1 MGRNILVLGHRGY
14 SEKYPENTLLAFRK
28 AIEAG
33 ADGIELDVWLTKD
46 GEVVVIHDETVDR
59 TSNGSG
65 KVKEMT
71 LAELRELDFGM
82 GEGIPTL
89 EEVFEALPENA
100 VVNVEIK
107 DIDAVKKTA
116 EIIGA
121 NNPERVIVSSFIID
135 ALREYRKL
143 DSETRLGVLLDREEV
158 LAQLPQLIAE
168 LRPWSINPPIEAL
181 SVVGVEKT
189 VKELEK
195 AKGAGL
201 KVLLWSLKDESYYSN
216 DSLVRLIPL
225 FDGVIVDDVERM
237 LGYLK
242 KLGLR

>member
-14 SEKYPENTLLAFRK
+14 SAKYPENTLLAFRK

-33 ADGIELDVWLTKD
+33 ADGVELDVWLTKD

-65 KVKEMT
+65 KVREMT

-82 GEGIPTL
+82 GERIPTL
-89 EEVFEALPENA
+89 EEVFEALPEDA

-107 DIDAVKKTA
+107 DTEAVKKTA

-121 NNPERVIVSSFIID
+121 NNPERVVVSSFIID

-158 LAQLPQLIAE
+158 LAQLPALLGE

-181 SVVGVEKT
+181 GVVGVEKT

-195 AKGAGL
+195 VKGAGL
-201 KVLLWSLKDESYYSN
+201 NVLLWSLNDESYYSN
-216 DSLVRLIPL
+216 DNLVRLIPL
-225 FDGVIVDDVERM
+225 FDGVIVNDVERM
-237 LGYLK
+237 IGYLR
-242 KLGLR
+242 KLGLG